1 MTKSATGA
9 LLSVKPFAIQLGAF
23 IMCSIIHIVLAS
35 LLIPA
40 GFVGLDK
47 LESGQPLGALASF
60 FFIVFAGW
68 FVMEWLEEGSN

>member
-1 MTKSATGA
+1 
-9 LLSVKPFAIQLGAF
+9 
-23 IMCSIIHIVLAS
+23 MCSIIHIVLAS